1 MAHDQDQLV
10 DFARSYTES
19 WRSGDPVRVA
29 EHYAR
34 GASVAI
40 NGGAPLPIREVA
52 ESFMAAFP
60 DMQLLMDDV
69 VIRDDDRVE
78 YHWTLVGT
86 NTGPGGTGNRVRIS
100 GFEEWTIGDDG
111 LVAVSL
117 GNYDQAEYERQ
128 IAHGVDEGLTSA

>member
-1 MAHDQDQLV
+1 MAHDREKLL
-10 DFARSYTES
+10 DFARSYTEAWCS
-19 WRSGDPVRVA
+19 NEPARVA

-34 GASVAI
+34 DGSVAI
-40 NGGAPLPIREVA
+40 NGAAPLPIMEVA

-69 VIRDDDRVE
+69 VIRDDERVE

-111 LVAVSL
+111 LVAASR
-117 GNYDQAEYERQ
+117 GNYDQAEYDRQ
-128 IAHGVDEGLTSA
+128 IAHGVGEAG